1 MTLPVG
7 QYNSVRYNVATQV
20 TDVDY

>member
-7 QYNSVRYNVATQV
+7 QYNSVRYKVATQV